1 MRVSSAAQFAPSHAA
16 AAEGDAFAV
25 RYKKG
30 SMDLAPLAQL
40 CEQAAAQPQAAVLT
54 LDGLLPLADALID
67 RPLPLH
73 EFVSEA
79 QRQKSRQPRW
89 PSLLQQ
95 AELRQLA
102 SSCPGA
108 KQLVAF
114 RKQCVGYF
122 LAE

>member
-1 MRVSSAAQFAPSHAA
+1 MTHR
-16 AAEGDAFAV
+16 GRDD
-25 RYKKG
+25 K
-30 SMDLAPLAQL
+30 L
-40 CEQAAAQPQAAVLT
+40 VLQ
-54 LDGLLPLADALID
+54 LDGLLPLTDTLLD

-79 QRQKSRQPRW
+79 QREKSRKPRW

-95 AELRQLA
+95 AELRELA
-102 SSCPGA
+102 PSCPGA